1 MQNQARNGEGTLVP
15 REINELSSSSHAC
28 PRFPSQNASMELQS
42 IEEVNTMAK
51 KKATKKVAAKKGK
64 KESEKKNK

>member
-1 MQNQARNGEGTLVP
+1 LDFVKARVRSDRRRVVLCRGGD
-15 REINELSSSSHAC
+15 A
-28 PRFPSQNASMELQS
+28 
-42 IEEVNTMAK
+42 MAK